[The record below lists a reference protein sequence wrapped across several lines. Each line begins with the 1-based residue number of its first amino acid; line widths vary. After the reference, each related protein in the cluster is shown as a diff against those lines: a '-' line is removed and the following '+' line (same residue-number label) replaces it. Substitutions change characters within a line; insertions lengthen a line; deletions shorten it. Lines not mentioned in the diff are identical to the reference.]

1 MLSIEVPVG
10 LDAIAPAQAA
20 VAAWAEAQAVPP
32 PAAYRLA
39 LVLEELLANLAM
51 HGRFDGP
58 PPAARLRLEV
68 DQAVVRA
75 VIEDAAAPFDPREAP
90 APAPLRLDD
99 DRLGGLGLPLVRKM
113 ADRLDYGLAADGW
126 NRTELAIGLL
136 REGG

>member
-1 MLSIEVPVG
+1 MLRIDVPVG

-20 VAAWAEAQAVPP
+20 VAAWTEAGAVPA

-58 PPAARLRLEV
+58 PPPVRLHL
-68 DQAVVRA
+68 DADDAQLRA

-90 APAPLRLDD
+90 APAPARLDD
-99 DRLGGLGLPLVRKM
+99 DRVGGLGLALVRKM
-113 ADRLDYGLAADGW
+113 ADRLDYGRAVDGW
-126 NRTELAIGLL
+126 NRTELAIRLDAGT
-136 REGG
+136 G